1 MSGLEQRTKGLS
13 EAPADASAVSAVA
26 ARSSNTEDPG
36 APHLSRSSGWPEIE
50 GDLLDDRRVYVPAFP
65 LEPLP
70 PPWRDWVSDAARS
83 ADAPVDYV
91 AQAVLAAVAGVVG
104 SRVVLSIAPGWLE
117 PLLLRLAV
125 VGAASTGKTPALLS
139 VRRLLITLEREPGDG
154 GDEPRRQIVLR
165 EARFE
170 QMAATLARNP
180 RGMLLW
186 RDGAAGCLAPLGGGR
201 SLRDLDP
208 YAVSILGSIEPDRL
222 TQDLPRGG
230 DGLAAR
236 FLYAWPTPSPFRPL
250 ADRKPLRNEAV
261 LTLLRRLLQAIDTSS
276 EPHLMVVERSG
287 AAAFDVFLAR
297 LDREIR
303 QAEGLEAAWLGKG
316 RGTVACLAGTLALLR
331 WSAGNSDEPPRR
343 IGLEAMEHAVS
354 LWSDYYRPHARAFL
368 QRALP
373 TDLECRARRVVRWL
387 RADGRAILSREDVRR
402 TALGETVDARES
414 DRVLAR
420 LVEGGVLRRLA
431 ADPRPQGGRPAL
443 RWQVNPLLTAAQS

>member
-13 EAPADASAVSAVA
+13 EALSDASAVNAVT
-26 ARSSNTEDPG
+26 ARSSDTEDTVG
-36 APHLSRSSGWPEIE
+36 PHLISSSDWSAIE
-50 GDLLDDRRVYVPAFP
+50 GDLLDDRRVYVPTFP
-65 LEPLP
+65 LDLLP

-91 AQAVLAAVAGVVG
+91 AQAVLAAVAGVG
-104 SRVVLSIAPGWLE
+104 GPRVLLSIAPGWSE

-139 VRRLLITLEREPGDG
+139 VRRLLATLEREPSDD
-154 GDEPRRQIVLR
+154 GDEPKRQIVLR

-170 QMAATLARNP
+170 HMAATLARNP

-201 SLRDLDP
+201 GIRDLDP
-208 YAVSILGSIEPDRL
+208 YAVSILGSIEPDCL
-222 TQDLPRGG
+222 VQTLPRGG

-236 FLYAWPTPSPFRPL
+236 FLYAWPNPSPFRPL
-250 ADRKPLRNEAV
+250 ADRKPLHYEAV
-261 LTLLRRLLQAIDTSS
+261 LALLRRLLQAIDTSGK
-276 EPHLMVVERSG
+276 PHVLVVDRSG
-287 AAAFDVFLAR
+287 AAAFDAFLAR

-331 WSAGNSDEPPRR
+331 WSAGNSAEPPGR
-343 IGLEAMEHAVS
+343 IGLESMEHAVS

-368 QRALP
+368 QRVLP
-373 TDLECRARRVVRWL
+373 TDVECQTRRVVRWL
-387 RADGRAILSREDVRR
+387 RADGRASLSREDVRR
-402 TALGETVDARES
+402 TALGQTVDAREA

-431 ADPRPQGGRPAL
+431 ADARPQGGRPAL
-443 RWQVNPLLTAAQS
+443 RWQVNPLLMAPQA

>member
-1 MSGLEQRTKGLS
+1 MSGLEQRTKGLT
-13 EAPADASAVSAVA
+13 EVLAGASAVSAVT
-26 ARSSNTEDPG
+26 ARSSDTED
-36 APHLSRSSGWPEIE
+36 ASSSGWSAIE
-50 GDLLDDRRVYVPAFP
+50 GDLLDDRRVCVPTFP
-65 LEPLP
+65 LDLLP
-70 PPWRDWVSDAARS
+70 SPWRDWVGDAARS

-91 AQAVLAAVAGVVG
+91 AQAVLAAVAGVGG

-117 PLLLRLAV
+117 PLQLRLAV
-125 VGAASTGKTPALLS
+125 VGAASTGKTPAFLS
-139 VRRLLITLEREPGDG
+139 VRRLLVTLEREPGDD
-154 GDEPRRQIVLR
+154 GDEPKRRIVLR

-201 SLRDLDP
+201 SIRDLDP
-208 YAVSILGSIEPDRL
+208 YAVSILGSIEPDCL
-222 TQDLPRGG
+222 GQGLPRGG

-236 FLYAWPTPSPFRPL
+236 FLYAWPTPPAFRPL

-261 LTLLRRLLQAIDTSS
+261 LTLLRRLLQAIDTST
-276 EPHLMVVERSG
+276 EPHLLAVDRSG
-287 AAAFDVFLAR
+287 TAAFDAFLAR

-331 WSAGNSDEPPRR
+331 WSAGNSAEPPQR
-343 IGLEAMEHAVS
+343 IGREAMEHAVS

-368 QRALP
+368 QRVLP
-373 TDLECRARRVVRWL
+373 ADLECRARRVVRWL

-402 TALGETVDARES
+402 TALGQTVDAREA

-431 ADPRPQGGRPAL
+431 ADSRPQGGRPAL
-443 RWQVNPLLTAAQS
+443 RWQVNPLLLAARA

>member
-1 MSGLEQRTKGLS
+1 MSGLEQRTKGLI

-26 ARSSNTEDPG
+26 TRSSDTEG
-36 APHLSRSSGWPEIE
+36 AGGRHLSPSSSWPEID
-50 GDLLDDRRVYVPAFP
+50 GNLLDDRRVCVPAFP
-65 LEPLP
+65 LDLLP

-91 AQAVLAAVAGVVG
+91 AQAVLAAIAGVGG
-104 SRVVLSIAPGWLE
+104 SRVLLSIAPGWLE

-125 VGAASTGKTPALLS
+125 VGSPSTGKTPAFLS
-139 VRRLLITLEREPGDG
+139 VRRLLAALEREPSDNG
-154 GDEPRRQIVLR
+154 GEPKRQIVLR

-170 QMAATLARNP
+170 QIAATLARNP

-186 RDGAAGCLAPLGGGR
+186 RDGAAGCLAPLSGGR
-201 SLRDLDP
+201 GIRDLDP
-208 YAVSILGSIEPDRL
+208 CAVSILGSIEPDCL
-222 TQDLPRGG
+222 VQSLPRGG

-236 FLYAWPTPSPFRPL
+236 FLYAWPHPSPFRPL

-261 LTLLRRLLQAIDTSS
+261 LTLLLRLLQAIDTSS
-276 EPHLMVVERSG
+276 QPHVLVVDRSG
-287 AAAFDVFLAR
+287 AAAFDAFLAR

-331 WSAGNSDEPPRR
+331 WSAGNSAEPPSR
-343 IGLEAMEHAVS
+343 IGLDAMEHAVS
-354 LWSDYYRPHARAFL
+354 LWADYYRPHARAFL
-368 QRALP
+368 QRVLP

-387 RADGRAILSREDVRR
+387 RADGRGSLSREDVRR
-402 TALGETVDARES
+402 TALGQTGDAREA

-420 LVEGGVLRRLA
+420 LVEGGVLGRLA
-431 ADPRPQGGRPAL
+431 PDRSPQGGRPAL
-443 RWQVNPLLTAAQS
+443 RWQVNPLLLAAQA

>member
-1 MSGLEQRTKGLS
+1 MSGLDQRTKGLS
-13 EAPADASAVSAVA
+13 EASADASAVSAVT
-26 ARSSNTEDPG
+26 ARSSGAEDAG
-36 APHLSRSSGWPEIE
+36 APHFSRSSGWSEIE
-50 GDLLDDRRVYVPAFP
+50 GDLLDDRRVCVPAFP
-65 LEPLP
+65 LELLP
-70 PPWRDWVSDAARS
+70 PPWRDWASDAARC

-91 AQAVLAAVAGVVG
+91 AQAVLAAIAGVCG
-104 SRVVLSIAPGWLE
+104 PRVILSIAQGWSE

-139 VRRLLITLEREPGDG
+139 VRRLLAMLEREPSDDG
-154 GDEPRRQIVLR
+154 GEPKRRIVLR

-201 SLRDLDP
+201 GVRDLDP
-208 YAVSILGSIEPDRL
+208 YAVSILGSMEPDCL
-222 TQDLPRGG
+222 VQSLPRGG

-236 FLYAWPTPSPFRPL
+236 FLYAWPNPSPFRPL

-261 LTLLRRLLQAIDTSS
+261 LTLLRRLLQAIVTSS
-276 EPHLMVVERSG
+276 KPHVLSVDRSG
-287 AAAFDVFLAR
+287 AEAFDVFLAR

-303 QAEGLEAAWLGKG
+303 QAEGPEAAWLGKG
-316 RGTVACLAGTLALLR
+316 RGAVACLAGTFSLLR
-331 WSAGNSDEPPRR
+331 WSAANSDEPPRR
-343 IGLEAMEHAVS
+343 VGLESMEHAVS

-387 RADGRAILSREDVRR
+387 RADGRASLSREDVRR
-402 TALGETVDARES
+402 TALGQTVDAREA

-431 ADPRPQGGRPAL
+431 ANSRPQGGRPAL
-443 RWQVNPLLTAAQS
+443 RWQVNPLLTAAQA

>member
-1 MSGLEQRTKGLS
+1 MSGLEQRTTGLQ
-13 EAPADASAVSAVA
+13 EALAGASAVSAVT
-26 ARSSNTEDPG
+26 ARSSDTQDAVGPQ
-36 APHLSRSSGWPEIE
+36 LSSSSGWSSIE
-50 GDLLDDRRVYVPAFP
+50 GDLLDDRQVCVPSFP
-65 LEPLP
+65 LEVLP
-70 PPWRDWVSDAARS
+70 APWCDWVSDAALS
-83 ADAPVDYV
+83 VDAPGDYV
-91 AQAVLAAVAGVVG
+91 AQAVLAAVAGVG
-104 SRVVLSIAPGWLE
+104 GPRVVVSVAPGWFE
-117 PLLLRLAV
+117 PLLLRLAL

-139 VRRLLITLEREPGDG
+139 VRRLLATLEREPGDDDG
-154 GDEPRRQIVLR
+154 EPKRQIVLR

-180 RGMLLW
+180 PGMLLW

-201 SLRDLDP
+201 GLRDLDP
-208 YAVSILGSIEPDRL
+208 YAVNVLGSIEPDRL
-222 TQDLPRGG
+222 MQTLRCGG

-236 FLYAWPTPSPFRPL
+236 FLYAWPHPSPFRPL

-261 LTLLRRLLQAIDTSS
+261 LTMLRRLLRPIDTASG
-276 EPHLMVVERSG
+276 PHLLVVDRSG

-297 LDREIR
+297 LNREIR

-316 RGTVACLAGTLALLR
+316 RGAVACLAATLALLR
-331 WSAGNSDEPPRR
+331 WSAGNSAEAPQR
-343 IGLEAMEHAVS
+343 IGVEAIEHAVS

-387 RADGRAILSREDVRR
+387 RADGRASLSREDVRR
-402 TALGETVDARES
+402 TALGETVDAREA

-431 ADPRPQGGRPAL
+431 AGPRPKGGRPAL
-443 RWQVNPLLTAAQS
+443 RWQVNPLLTAAQA

>member
-1 MSGLEQRTKGLS
+1 MSGLEQPTKGLP
-13 EAPADASAVSAVA
+13 EALTGASAVSAVT
-26 ARSSNTEDPG
+26 ARSSNTED
-36 APHLSRSSGWPEIE
+36 ASSSGWSAIE
-50 GDLLDDRRVYVPAFP
+50 ADLLDDRRVCVPAFP
-65 LEPLP
+65 LDLLP
-70 PPWRDWVSDAARS
+70 SPWRDWVSDAARS

-91 AQAVLAAVAGVVG
+91 AQAVLAAVAGAGG

-125 VGAASTGKTPALLS
+125 VGAASTGKTPAFLS
-139 VRRLLITLEREPGDG
+139 VRRLLVTLEREPGDG
-154 GDEPRRQIVLR
+154 GDAPKRQIVLR

-170 QMAATLARNP
+170 QMASTLARNP

-201 SLRDLDP
+201 SIRDLDP
-208 YAVSILGSIEPDRL
+208 YAVSILGSIEPDCL
-222 TQDLPRGG
+222 TRSSPRGG

-236 FLYAWPTPSPFRPL
+236 FLYAWPHPSAFRPL

-261 LTLLRRLLQAIDTSS
+261 LTLLRRLLGAIDTSS
-276 EPHLMVVERSG
+276 EPHVLVVDRSA
-287 AAAFDVFLAR
+287 AAAFDAFLAR
-297 LDREIR
+297 LDGEIR

-316 RGTVACLAGTLALLR
+316 RGAVACLAGTLALMR
-331 WSAGNSDEPPRR
+331 WSAGNSAEPPQR
-343 IGLEAMEHAVS
+343 IGREPMEHAVS
-354 LWSDYYRPHARAFL
+354 LWSDYYRPHASAFL

-373 TDLECRARRVVRWL
+373 ADLECRTRRVVRWL

-402 TALGETVDARES
+402 TALGQTVDAREA

-431 ADPRPQGGRPAL
+431 ADSRPQGGRPAL
-443 RWQVNPLLTAAQS
+443 RWQVNPLLLAAQA